1 MSCATLSLTHG
12 LIDSMEVGAIV
23 AYALH
28 PAKEQKAATKADPHI
43 DGVHKFLNFGHI
55 AHLLTSD
62 WV

>member
-1 MSCATLSLTHG
+1 
-12 LIDSMEVGAIV
+12 MEVGAIV